1 MAESDA
7 LLLIEVPE
15 KDKLVKGA
23 DYLCNLFTKD
33 HLLRLARPIGELIQ
47 HNRIHWVDSKGN
59 PTSTPIFL
67 LKNGTIRTLGS
78 MSKDDL
84 AKLTTL
90 FSINLNN
97 SQIYIDHLNR
107 EVIDIFEIMAR
118 QGFMGSRQL
127 CELTG
132 NENTVKKEYS
142 WSSSFHIQPP
152 FDQCQVFYDPKGYR
166 YQDKQNLL
174 YLKVPY
180 IWTNAFISRVYP
192 LANKSVIQLD
202 TIPKEEDLT
211 TYTAE
216 STLIPTVEILSA
228 LHKTGQ
234 LEAGKSKLLTQ
245 SMLKL
250 ADKSIAMPEPTA
262 WENIAELQN
271 WCHHVIEV
279 AFMIWAETSSRKS
292 IKTTAAKIKDF
303 WDRFKL
309 QVFKHTQMVSLLL
322 PHITGI
328 TSSIISN
335 SRGLLVIESVNALLK
350 VFSSS
355 KKSWLD
361 VEQIKQYIYLENM
374 ENALVLPCFSPYYSS
389 NVTIPYD
396 IITRENVKPDTVYHL
411 CGRPFI
417 DGYLMAL
424 AALGCVEVAMEK
436 PSDKETYISG
446 VKYVRLTDAGLFML
460 GIKNDLEIKA
470 EPQLLQ
476 QFEIDPERL
485 IIRILSGPPIYNN
498 WIESISR
505 SIGSNRYLVTEKK
518 VLDRCTGIKDIDA
531 LEHFFHSNI
540 CANPGPAWEKFFNGL
555 KRKASAVVQSTGQ
568 YLLFE
573 VAKDD
578 PELHKLITTDP
589 RLRGKVLRAEGYMV
603 LVERTLMPL
612 FKMVLKEHGYFI

>member
-47 HNRIHWVDSKGN
+47 HNRIQWVDSKGN

-67 LKNGTIRTLGS
+67 LKNGTIRTLGQ
-78 MSKDDL
+78 MPKDDL

-216 STLIPTVEILSA
+216 STLYRLS
-228 LHKTGQ
+228 
-234 LEAGKSKLLTQ
+234 
-245 SMLKL
+245 
-250 ADKSIAMPEPTA
+250 
-262 WENIAELQN
+262 
-271 WCHHVIEV
+271 
-279 AFMIWAETSSRKS
+279 
-292 IKTTAAKIKDF
+292 
-303 WDRFKL
+303 
-309 QVFKHTQMVSLLL
+309 
-322 PHITGI
+322 
-328 TSSIISN
+328 
-335 SRGLLVIESVNALLK
+335 
-350 VFSSS
+350 
-355 KKSWLD
+355 
-361 VEQIKQYIYLENM
+361 
-374 ENALVLPCFSPYYSS
+374 
-389 NVTIPYD
+389 
-396 IITRENVKPDTVYHL
+396 
-411 CGRPFI
+411 
-417 DGYLMAL
+417 
-424 AALGCVEVAMEK
+424 
-436 PSDKETYISG
+436 
-446 VKYVRLTDAGLFML
+446 KY
-460 GIKNDLEIKA
+460 
-470 EPQLLQ
+470 
-476 QFEIDPERL
+476 
-485 IIRILSGPPIYNN
+485 
-498 WIESISR
+498 
-505 SIGSNRYLVTEKK
+505 
-518 VLDRCTGIKDIDA
+518 C
-531 LEHFFHSNI
+531 
-540 CANPGPAWEKFFNGL
+540 
-555 KRKASAVVQSTGQ
+555 
-568 YLLFE
+568 
-573 VAKDD
+573 
-578 PELHKLITTDP
+578 
-589 RLRGKVLRAEGYMV
+589 
-603 LVERTLMPL
+603 PL
-612 FKMVLKEHGYFI
+612 FIKPGNWKRAKANSSHKVCLNLPISQ